1 MIQGKL
7 IYRRKL
13 KMGFSNLSVNQYESV
28 NRLSRYLIGASVNQ
42 QGESSGIV
50 SGTAMMGGISAG
62 TWAWKNRKDIRGGL
76 NQLAADSK
84 VQKAVVNKYV
94 SKDASIWQ
102 NMKARWK
109 GAGEYV
115 SGVRTAETALVKASG
130 EAAATAA
137 TGAATQTAAKAT
149 SKIGALAKGA
159 GKSAWKCLKGNAGF
173 AAISLGIGIV
183 SDVVPAFKLGVGKGF
198 KQLGKTALTTA
209 AEVGGWAAG
218 SAIGAKA
225 GAAIGSFFGPA
236 GTAIGGVLGF
246 LGGMVG
252 SFFCGKIA
260 KKITGPSEVE
270 LAQKEAT
277 QDIAKS
283 AIRDAGSTNQLIQE
297 SYNQLVQRAA
307 AGQLTED
314 DMLAKAEIEKLIG
327 QEIDLNAAVQQAA

>member
-1 MIQGKL
+1 
-7 IYRRKL
+7 
-13 KMGFSNLSVNQYESV
+13 MGFSNLSVNQYESV

-76 NQLAADSK
+76 RQLAQDAA
-84 VQKAVVNKYV
+84 VQKSVVNKYV

-109 GAGEYV
+109 GAGEYAA
-115 SGVRTAETALVKASG
+115 GVRTAETGLVRASG
-130 EAAATAA
+130 NSAANAAAGAA
-137 TGAATQTAAKAT
+137 TTGASGAATQTAAKTT

-173 AAISLGIGIV
+173 AAISLGMGIV

-198 KQLGKTALTTA
+198 KQLGKTVVQTG
-209 AEVGGWAAG
+209 AEVAGWAVG
-218 SAIGAKA
+218 SAAGAKL
-225 GAAIGSFFGPA
+225 GAAIGSFCGPI
-236 GTAIGGVLGF
+236 GTAVGGVVGF
-246 LGGMVG
+246 LGGMLG
-252 SFFCGKIA
+252 SFLFGKVA

-283 AIRDAGSTNQLIQE
+283 AVRDAGATNQLIQE

-307 AGQLTED
+307 AGQLTQD